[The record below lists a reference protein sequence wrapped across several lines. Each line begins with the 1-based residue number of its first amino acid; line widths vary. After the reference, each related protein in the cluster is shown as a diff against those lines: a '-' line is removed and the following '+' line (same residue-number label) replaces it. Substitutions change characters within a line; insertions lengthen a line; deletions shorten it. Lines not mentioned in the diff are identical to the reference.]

1 MADIINFPDRN
12 HPDNNHIFTDDEGAT
27 WFEYSASY
35 MDKEKKYSFSLWAKS
50 IDDAQ
55 RILKLPIII
64 EGQIIRQIEG

>member
-1 MADIINFPDRN
+1 MADIIKFPDKN
-12 HPDNNHIFTDDEGAT
+12 APNNKHVFVDIEGNT

-35 MDKEKKYSFSLWAKS
+35 VDKDKRYAFSLWAKS

-64 EGQIIRQIEG
+64 DGQIISD